1 MRAKHAENEQVEFTK
16 MAWAY
21 YDVVL
26 ANISCMQMTYL
37 FFLLEKTRFQKI
49 ILQGYSIPSNSAFMF
64 ISKKNEKIGN
74 NWDSWSSMKLLISS
88 LPNHLVCIFN
98 HPACLQTRDWTSQ
111 NLFCFSPLT
120 VRSLIKRGFC
130 GDTRFILLLLAY
142 YNWEIL

>member
-21 YDVVL
+21 YDVVM

-37 FFLLEKTRFQKI
+37 FFLFKKNSFSKNYFA
-49 ILQGYSIPSNSAFMF
+49 QGYSIPSNSAFMF

-74 NWDSWSSMKLLISS
+74 DCDSWSSMKLLISS
-88 LPNHLVCIFN
+88 LPNDLVCIFN
-98 HPACLQTRDWTSQ
+98 QPACLQTRDWTSL

-120 VRSLIKRGFC
+120 VWSLIKGGFC
-130 GDTRFILLLLAY
+130 GDTRFILLLLAH
-142 YNWEIL
+142 YN